1 MGRVPVYAVT
11 ADDRAWFARC
21 HRAWD
26 LGARARQDLRSRLP
40 EQPGGAGPALLAAL
54 AVHYFP
60 GMWTWD
66 RAIVDPLVV
75 RAYDEA
81 GGPAAGRRLLT
92 EFQRWAPGVDRFTPI
107 RVQYD
112 LDAPVPDPARPEA
125 HLASPS
131 GHPVRYR
138 QRVPL
143 AVVDDDERCW
153 LVEHRVVDGF
163 GAADELALDEVGL
176 VACWAWAASELTQ
189 PPAGTQYT
197 ELRVDPPGVRRTVV
211 ARSPAAIA
219 LAGERLARAV
229 AAMLDPGVDT
239 DPTPAWSHCR
249 QCPFRTPCVVM
260 QRGEDAGRL
269 LTTGYERRPPD
280 DLEEGRLGGAS
291 WGLGR
296 GARPPR
302 W

>member
-1 MGRVPVYAVT
+1 MGWVPVYVVT

-26 LGARARQDLRSRLP
+26 LGARGRQDLRPRPP
-40 EQPGGAGPALLAAL
+40 ERGDGAGPALLAAL

-66 RAIVDPLVV
+66 RAVVAPLVV
-75 RAYDEA
+75 RAYDDA

-92 EFQRWAPGVDRFTPI
+92 EFQRWAPGVDDFTPI

-112 LDAPVPDPARPEA
+112 LDAPVPDPDRPA
-125 HLASPS
+125 THQATVT

-143 AVVDDDERCW
+143 AVLDGDERCW
-153 LVEHRVVDGF
+153 LVEHRVVDRF
-163 GAADELALDEVGL
+163 ADPDELALDETGL
-176 VACWAWAASELTQ
+176 VACWAWAESELTA
-189 PPAGTQYT
+189 PPAGTRYT
-197 ELRVDPPGVRRTVV
+197 ELRLDPPGLRRTSVV
-211 ARSPAAIA
+211 RSPAAVA
-219 LAGERLARAV
+219 LAGARLARAV
-229 AAMLDPGVDT
+229 AAMLDPGVDI
-239 DPTPAWSHCR
+239 DPTPAWSHCGR
-249 QCPFRTPCVVM
+249 CAFRTPCVVM

-269 LTTGYERRPPD
+269 LATGYERRPPD
-280 DLEEGRLGGAS
+280 ELEEGRLGGAS